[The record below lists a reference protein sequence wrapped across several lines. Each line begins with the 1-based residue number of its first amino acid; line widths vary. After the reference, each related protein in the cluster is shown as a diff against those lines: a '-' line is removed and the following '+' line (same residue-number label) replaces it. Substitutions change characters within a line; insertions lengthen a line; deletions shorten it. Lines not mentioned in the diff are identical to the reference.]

1 MTQEQVQRMQDNDGS
16 MLLFKGRVLVFDL
29 SADASL
35 QRGLEQARAGQTVEA
50 PDLGIDAAEFIET
63 HGVGE

>member
-1 MTQEQVQRMQDNDGS
+1 MTDVNEINELDIGTRFRVVNDPPI
-16 MLLFKGRVLVFDL
+16 DL

-50 PDLGIDAAEFIET
+50 PDLGIDAAEFIENT
-63 HGVGE
+63 E